1 MSASGDVEELTPNE
15 VLLKAV
21 LDNSTIAINWEEVT
35 KALGLE
41 KTGAAQ
47 KRWSRFKLKL
57 GHSSRKGKPAPS
69 TPKKTQAKGAKAPAK
84 KRGAN
89 EMSEEVGQSFVG
101 KAKTK
106 KMKLDTKSSDETGD
120 DDEQVGDG
128 GREAKNESSQGK
140 EDYND
145 DDDSDG
151 SN

>member
-1 MSASGDVEELTPNE
+1 MSVSGDVEELTPNE

-21 LDNSTIAINWEEVT
+21 LDNSTIAINWAEVT

-41 KTGAAQ
+41 KIGAAQ
-47 KRWSRFKLKL
+47 KRWSRLKLKL

-69 TPKKTQAKGAKAPAK
+69 TPKKTQTKGAKAPAK
-84 KRGAN
+84 KRDAN

-101 KAKTK
+101 KGKK
-106 KMKLDTKSSDETGD
+106 KMKLDTKGSDEKGD
-120 DDEQVGDG
+120 DDEQVEDG

-140 EDYND
+140 EDYDD